1 MVILPLEDCHWYQW
15 TCKGKESLIQS
26 TYKSVTS
33 ALENYKN
40 FFATACKNGWAKKD
54 LLRAGFADPAKLR
67 LPREKKTAAN
77 DAEAN

>member
-1 MVILPLEDCHWYQW
+1 MTSNPLATLLAVNDNKTQAAQDLSQAHQEL
-15 TCKGKESLIQS
+15 TR
-26 TYKSVTS
+26 
-33 ALENYKN
+33 ALENYKLV
-40 FFATACKNGWAKKD
+40 FATATKTGWAKND

>member
-1 MVILPLEDCHWYQW
+1 MTSNPLETLLAVNSNKTQAAQDLSATYD
-15 TCKGKESLIQS
+15 TFTKALDEYKG
-26 TYKSVTS
+26 
-33 ALENYKN
+33 A
-40 FFATACKNGWAKKD
+40 FATACKNGWAKKD